1 VESVRQRALSIFE
14 EKVVEQQDCI
24 LVSHGDPLTLLYY
37 HLLDKKLPKEMWK
50 PENEEL
56 IIAGGEIVQ
65 VDINQKKSIALKRYK
80 V

>member
-1 VESVRQRALSIFE
+1 
-14 EKVVEQQDCI
+14 
-24 LVSHGDPLTLLYY
+24 
-37 HLLDKKLPKEMWK
+37 MWK